1 MRRGVLISLPMYSY
15 GLSSTFNFLMLNSD
29 SGGGASLASK
39 LRSLSSDCFVHL
51 LSAIFMIVEVI
62 CT

>member
-1 MRRGVLISLPMYSY
+1 M
-15 GLSSTFNFLMLNSD
+15 FNSD

-39 LRSLSSDCFVHL
+39 LKSLSSDCFVHL
-51 LSAIFMIVEVI
+51 LSAIFTIVQVI